1 MGGVSVNLPVLGFA
15 VVLSVVS
22 AVLFGVLP
30 AWHASRS
37 DRTFQLLGSR
47 SASGD
52 RARGV
57 LIAVEVGLSL
67 ILLAGAGLLLK
78 SFVRLLSVD
87 PGFRTHELLT
97 IDIDLPQYRYGTAG
111 KRAAFVR
118 DVLERLRSLPGVTG
132 AAAVNAMP
140 LSKVPARSSFRL
152 AGSSQD
158 AGVVDF
164 RTVTP
169 AYFDT
174 MAIPLLHGA
183 VGDCAINQ
191 SMARQY
197 WPNEDP
203 IGKTIEIQRGPDRQ
217 QFTIAGIVGDVRHR
231 ALAAAP
237 RAELYVPYAQMP
249 EPAFT
254 LVLHASGGRAALA
267 RAAAQEIRAVDPDQ
281 PLAAV
286 QTVEQLIGSEV
297 AGSRFVLLLLSVFAA
312 VAVTLAAAGIFALV
326 GHSVA
331 QRTREIGI
339 RVALGADVGMVVR
352 TVVSG
357 TLLWIGAGIA
367 LGTAGA
373 LAAGQLLASYL
384 YAVEPR
390 DPAALA
396 VSAAALAILAGLA
409 AWIPARSAARI
420 DPATTLRMD

>member
-1 MGGVSVNLPVLGFA
+1 
-15 VVLSVVS
+15 
-22 AVLFGVLP
+22 
-30 AWHASRS
+30 
-37 DRTFQLLGSR
+37 
-47 SASGD
+47 
-52 RARGV
+52 
-57 LIAVEVGLSL
+57 
-67 ILLAGAGLLLK
+67 
-78 SFVRLLSVD
+78 
-87 PGFRTHELLT
+87 
-97 IDIDLPQYRYGTAG
+97 
-111 KRAAFVR
+111 
-118 DVLERLRSLPGVTG
+118 
-132 AAAVNAMP
+132 
-140 LSKVPARSSFRL
+140 
-152 AGSSQD
+152 
-158 AGVVDF
+158 
-164 RTVTP
+164 
-169 AYFDT
+169 
-174 MAIPLLHGA
+174 